1 MLDELYSET
10 ILITK
15 KLRVFLGEIPL
26 KDKNYLNQVDYFE
39 FDPEFNKRE
48 ELFMLDMRNLD
59 KDTPRIR
66 AQHTE
71 GDDFSAKDVELKS
84 RSNKPLGVKDIN
96 APQIIVKAAGSKN
109 ASSSSKKKTTQK
121 YNLLSPEAS
130 NDENSALRM
139 GFKSPSGDSL
149 SSEDLLNNENSSE
162 VNIQGSI
169 LPKEDYDLLSS
180 NLLTVDDKTK

>member
-15 KLRVFLGEIPL
+15 KLKPFLGELPL
-26 KDKNYLNQVDYFE
+26 KDKSYLNQVDYFE

-66 AQHTE
+66 AMHTE
-71 GDDFSAKDVELKS
+71 GDDFSAKDVEMKS

-109 ASSSSKKKTTQK
+109 TESKKKAQN
-121 YNLLSPEAS
+121 YRLLSPEVS

-139 GFKSPSGDSL
+139 GMKSPSGDSL
-149 SSEDLLNNENSSE
+149 SAEDLLNNDNSAE
-162 VNIQGSI
+162 VNLQGPV
-169 LPKEDYDLLSS
+169 LQDYDLLSS
-180 NLLTVDDKTK
+180 NLLTIDEKTK